1 MVPAGAGPGNRTPT
15 TTGRPMGPGRE
26 PRAAIVLRHLPTTTR
41 RGVGM
46 WAPVGNGGV
55 PQFTNHAQPP
65 GAHPR
70 PSCQTPIV
78 SPHSDAGRHP
88 RWSAGPCRL
97 PRLRSGTQSVTDRIN
112 VTTYPRA
119 PPRAPTSQR
128 PYTVPAGAGPGIH
141 TPTPRSPH
149 HGYRVSP
156 VRRGVWRDD
165 AGMARLFS

>member
-41 RGVGM
+41 RGVSCGRP
-46 WAPVGNGGV
+46 WGRDGAPHSPTTPNRQAHTLDRLAKPPSSPRTPMRGGIQGTGAATADYDPDQRNHV
-55 PQFTNHAQPP
+55 PPRPTT
-65 GAHPR
+65 GAHKR
-70 PSCQTPIV
+70 
-78 SPHSDAGRHP
+78 
-88 RWSAGPCRL
+88 
-97 PRLRSGTQSVTDRIN
+97 
-112 VTTYPRA
+112 
-119 PPRAPTSQR
+119 R
-128 PYTVPAGAGPGIH
+128 PYTVSAGAGPGIH